1 MKKIKKGSKEQLIL
15 LIVTI
20 SIMGIILYP
29 IFDLIL
35 AKCITNSKFVYS
47 VHNHI
52 IQPIIFG
59 CTTGTVFWIASK

>member
-1 MKKIKKGSKEQLIL
+1 MKKIKKGNKEHLII
-15 LIVTI
+15 LIVAI

-35 AKCITNSKFVYS
+35 ARCITNSSFVYS
-47 VHNHI
+47 IHSHI

-59 CTTGTVFWIASK
+59 CTTGTVFWIAEK